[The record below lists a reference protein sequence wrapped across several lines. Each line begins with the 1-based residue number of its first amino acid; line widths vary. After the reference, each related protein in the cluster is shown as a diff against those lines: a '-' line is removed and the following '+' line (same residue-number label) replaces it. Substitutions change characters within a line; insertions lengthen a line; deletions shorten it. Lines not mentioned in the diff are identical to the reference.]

1 MRTVWLASAVAALLG
16 CGGSTDGGAP
26 GGGAAGP
33 PCKLTVSGA
42 TAGSYPCTTR
52 SASWSD
58 TTDLGSVMIGYGA
71 TGQTIPVIGVS
82 FTFAGLPYAGTFTD
96 ADSDGGVSARIMVT
110 TGAATWAA
118 TDGTSAPAT
127 GTYTLVLTN
136 LTATKVLP
144 DGEVYAANGM
154 LAATL
159 PPVPR
164 TSAAENVTLHAS
176 F

>member
-1 MRTVWLASAVAALLG
+1 MKTVWLASAVAALLG
-16 CGGSTDGGAP
+16 CGGSNDGGAP

-33 PCKLTVSGA
+33 PCNLTVSGA
-42 TAGSYPCTTR
+42 TAGSYACTTH
-52 SASWSD
+52 SAYWSD
-58 TTDLGSVMIGYGA
+58 TTDLGGMMIGYGA
-71 TGQTIPVIGVS
+71 TGQTIPVIGVN
-82 FTFAGLPYAGTFTD
+82 FTFEGPPYGGTFTD
-96 ADSDGGVSARIMVT
+96 ADADSGVSARIMVT

-127 GTYTLVLTN
+127 GRYTLVLTN
-136 LTATKVLP
+136 VTVTKVLP
-144 DGEVYAANGM
+144 DGEIYAANGM
-154 LAATL
+154 LDATL